1 MPYALNK
8 RKRLNHMNLSTET
21 AAGGAW
27 AVEISD
33 LVKTFGSFTAVDRI
47 SLNVKRG
54 EIFGFLGP
62 NGAGKSTTIRML
74 CGILT
79 PTSGRGKV
87 AGFDIFTQAEKIKQ
101 NIGYMSQKFS
111 LYEDLTVEENL
122 NFYSGIYTIPAR
134 LIPER
139 KEWALKMAGLQEKRL
154 TITRNLAGGWKQRL
168 ALGCAV
174 LHEPEI
180 VFLDEPTG
188 GVDPA
193 SRRRF
198 WELINELSE
207 RKVTVFVT
215 THYLDEAE
223 YCNDIRLIHAGR
235 IVAGGS
241 PRELKDKVIR
251 NPILEVTTDRAVDA
265 LEVLQKEP
273 WVLETSIF
281 GTSLHVS
288 VADEEEG
295 RRLVRE
301 RLAREGIVTQR
312 VDRIIPSLEDV
323 FIHKIEEQAASGGS
337 AEAAP

>member
-1 MPYALNK
+1 MSGHSIEVKALTK
-8 RKRLNHMNLSTET
+8 KF
-21 AAGGAW
+21 GA
-27 AVEISD
+27 
-33 LVKTFGSFTAVDRI
+33 FTAVDAV
-47 SLNVKRG
+47 SFEVGRG
-54 EIFGFLGP
+54 AIFGFLGA

-74 CGILT
+74 CGLLD
-79 PTSGRGKV
+79 PTSGTASVG
-87 AGFDIFTQAEKIKQ
+87 GYDIRDEPERVKRV
-101 NIGYMSQKFS
+101 IGYMSQKFS
-111 LYEDLTVEENL
+111 LYEDLTVVENIRFFGGVYGL
-122 NFYSGIYTIPAR
+122 KKAQVDSR
-134 LIPER
+134 LPWVLE
-139 KEWALKMAGLQEKRL
+139 MAGLRGRERSL
-154 TITRNLAGGWKQRL
+154 TRTLSVGWKQRL

-207 RKVTVFVT
+207 RKITVFVT

-241 PRELKDKVIR
+241 PRELKEEVIR
-251 NPILEVTTDRAVDA
+251 NPILEIASDRAVDA

-301 RLAREGIVTQR
+301 RLGREGIPIR
-312 VDRIIPSLEDV
+312 GVDRIVPSLEDV
-323 FIHKIEEQAASGGS
+323 FIHRIEEQTEGGRDK
-337 AEAAP
+337 EGTP

>member
-1 MPYALNK
+1 MSDFSIEVKSLTK
-8 RKRLNHMNLSTET
+8 KF
-21 AAGGAW
+21 GG
-27 AVEISD
+27 
-33 LVKTFGSFTAVDRI
+33 FTAVNGV
-47 SLNVKRG
+47 SFEVGRG
-54 EIFGFLGP
+54 SIFGFLGA

-74 CGILT
+74 CGLLD
-79 PTSGRGKV
+79 PTSGTATVGGLDVGREPEQVKR
-87 AGFDIFTQAEKIKQ
+87 I
-101 NIGYMSQKFS
+101 IGYMSQRFS
-111 LYEDLTVEENL
+111 LYEDLTVVENIRFFGGVYGL
-122 NFYSGIYTIPAR
+122 SKKAVASR
-134 LIPER
+134 LPWVLE
-139 KEWALKMAGLQEKRL
+139 MAGLRGRERSL
-154 TITRNLAGGWKQRL
+154 TRTLSVGWKQRL

-241 PRELKDKVIR
+241 PRQLKDEVIR
-251 NPILEVTTDRAVDA
+251 NPILEVASERAVDA

-288 VADEEEG
+288 VADETEG
-295 RRLVRE
+295 RRLIRE
-301 RLAREGIVTQR
+301 RLAREGIVPER
-312 VDRIIPSLEDV
+312 IDRIVPSLEDV
-323 FIHKIEEQAASGGS
+323 FIHKIEEQSGSRGS
-337 AEAAP
+337 EEAAP

>member
-1 MPYALNK
+1 MSDFSIEVKSLTK
-8 RKRLNHMNLSTET
+8 KF
-21 AAGGAW
+21 GG
-27 AVEISD
+27 
-33 LVKTFGSFTAVDRI
+33 FTAVDGV
-47 SLNVKRG
+47 SFEVGRG
-54 EIFGFLGP
+54 SIFGFLGA

-74 CGILT
+74 CGLLD
-79 PTSGRGKV
+79 PTAGTATVG
-87 AGFDIFTQAEKIKQ
+87 GFDVGREPERVKRV
-101 NIGYMSQKFS
+101 IGYMSQKFS
-111 LYEDLTVEENL
+111 LYEDLTVVENIRFFGRVYGL
-122 NFYSGIYTIPAR
+122 AKKSIDAR
-134 LIPER
+134 LP
-139 KEWALKMAGLQEKRL
+139 WVLGMAGLKGRERSL
-154 TITRNLAGGWKQRL
+154 TRTLSVGWKQRL

-235 IVAGGS
+235 IVAAGS

-251 NPILEVTTDRAVDA
+251 NPILEVATDRAVDA
-265 LEVLQKEP
+265 LEVLQQEP

-301 RLAREGIVTQR
+301 RLAREGIVPQR
-312 VDRIIPSLEDV
+312 VDRIVPSLEDV
-323 FIHKIEEQAASGGS
+323 FIHKIEEHAASGGS

>member
-1 MPYALNK
+1 VSDFSIEVKSLTK
-8 RKRLNHMNLSTET
+8 KF
-21 AAGGAW
+21 GG
-27 AVEISD
+27 
-33 LVKTFGSFTAVDRI
+33 FTAVDGV
-47 SLNVKRG
+47 SFEVGRG
-54 EIFGFLGP
+54 SIFGFLGA

-74 CGILT
+74 CGLLD
-79 PTSGRGKV
+79 PTAGTATVG
-87 AGFDIFTQAEKIKQ
+87 GFDVGREPERVKRV
-101 NIGYMSQKFS
+101 IGYMSQKFS
-111 LYEDLTVEENL
+111 LYEDLTVVENIRFFGRVYGL
-122 NFYSGIYTIPAR
+122 AKKSIDAR
-134 LIPER
+134 LP
-139 KEWALKMAGLQEKRL
+139 WVLGMAGLKGRERSL
-154 TITRNLAGGWKQRL
+154 TRTLSVGWKQRL

-251 NPILEVTTDRAVDA
+251 NPILEVATDRAVDA
-265 LEVLQKEP
+265 LEVLQQEP

-301 RLAREGIVTQR
+301 RLAREGIVPQR
-312 VDRIIPSLEDV
+312 IDRIVPSLEDV
-323 FIHKIEEQAASGGS
+323 FIHKIEEHAASGGS